1 MYDDVIICR
10 KSSLAAG
17 QRILTAMYLR
27 DTKTYSL
34 MKRFFTFFAML
45 SICLGFAGCMKEA
58 NDEHLPVICYFEQYV
73 PVRVL
78 NASGDDLLSP
88 AKLQGGTFNIR
99 WGFPG
104 RDTMAYTKMT
114 PGTYVTSGQAD
125 QHYFTVPL
133 THADKGLTVHFS
145 LNAGETETLFIRT
158 SADTTRPYGVTEV
171 IFNGK
176 KVAPVM
182 LFGTSAYGL
191 ELVK

>member
-1 MYDDVIICR
+1 MYDDASDLL
-10 KSSLAAG
+10 KNSSLAG

-34 MKRFFTFFAML
+34 MKRFFTFFVIL
-45 SICLGFAGCMKEA
+45 SICLAFAGCMKEA
-58 NDEHLPVICYFEQYV
+58 NDERLPVICYFEQYV

-104 RDTMAYTKMT
+104 RDTMAYTKTT
-114 PGTYVTSGQAD
+114 PGTYVISGQAD
-125 QHYFTVPL
+125 QYYFSVPL
-133 THADKGLTVHFS
+133 THADKGLTVQFS
-145 LNAGETETLFIRT
+145 LKQNETETLFIRT

-176 KVAPVM
+176 KVTPVT

-191 ELVK
+191 ELIK